1 MTQPRH
7 CPAVLIAAP
16 ASGQGK
22 TTVTAALARL
32 HRNQG
37 RKVRVF
43 KCGPD
48 FLDPMIL
55 ERASG
60 APVYQLDMWM
70 VGEQE
75 SRRLLWEAA
84 GEADLILIEG
94 VMGLFDGT
102 PSSAD
107 LARHF
112 GVPVLGV
119 IDGTAM
125 AQTFGAL
132 ALGLARYQPD
142 LPFAGVLAN
151 RVGTVRHAQLL
162 EGSLTEGLRWYGALS
177 RETGIELPSRHLG
190 LVQASELNDLDLR
203 LDAAADSLASSC
215 DVALPPA
222 VEFAAPEMI
231 AAEPLLAGVRIA
243 VARDEAFAFTYGASL
258 DLLRAMGA
266 ELFFFSPIRDT
277 GLPEADSLYL
287 PGGYPELHHVAL
299 SQNTPMLTAIRAHH
313 AAGKPLLA
321 ECGGML
327 YLLDS
332 LTDVEGTRAELVG
345 LLAGDAVMQKRL
357 AALALQAVELPE
369 GLLRGHTYHH
379 SLTSTELEPIAR
391 GLSPNGGR
399 GAEAVYREG
408 RMTASYVHF
417 YFPSNPSAIAAL
429 FVPDL
434 EAAFAS
440 KPAPTGDPLIP
451 QCRSWLASEE
461 AMTDNAFSEA
471 ERAAVYRA
479 IAERRDMRHFS
490 GGTVEPELLRR
501 LLEAAHQAPSVG
513 LMQPWRFIRISDR
526 ALRGNIQQLVED
538 ERIRTAEAL
547 GERSDEF
554 MKLKVEGINDCA
566 EVLVAALMDD
576 RERHI
581 FGRRTLPEMDMAS
594 LSCAIQNLWL
604 ASRAEGL
611 GMGWVSLFEPQALAD
626 LLGLPAGAKPLAVL
640 CLGPV
645 KEFYPAP
652 MLVLEGWAQ
661 TRPLSE
667 LLYENYWGV
676 SQ

>member
-1 MTQPRH
+1 MRESRH

-60 APVYQLDMWM
+60 GPVYQVDLWM
-70 VGEQE
+70 VGADE

-84 GEADLILIEG
+84 GESDLILIEG

-112 GVPVLGV
+112 GVPVLAV

-190 LVQASELNDLDLR
+190 LVQASELNDLDAR
-203 LDAAADSLASSC
+203 LDAAANALASTC
-215 DVALPPA
+215 EVALPPA
-222 VEFAAPEMI
+222 VTFAAPESVTS
-231 AAEPLLAGVRIA
+231 EPLLAGVRIA

-258 DLLRAMGA
+258 ALLRDMGA
-266 ELFFFSPIRDT
+266 QLLFFSPIRDAH
-277 GLPEADSLYL
+277 LPEAHSLYL
-287 PGGYPELHHVAL
+287 PGGYPELHHLEL
-299 SQNTPMLTAIRAHH
+299 SRNTSMLDAIRAHH
-313 AAGKPLLA
+313 QAGKPLLA

-327 YLLDS
+327 YLLDA
-332 LTDVEGTRAELVG
+332 LTDVDGQREALVG
-345 LLAGDAVMQKRL
+345 LLKGEATMQKRL
-357 AALALQAVELPE
+357 VALALQAVELPE

-379 SLTSTELEPIAR
+379 SLTNTELKPIAR
-391 GLSPNGGR
+391 GVSPNGGR

-408 RMTASYVHF
+408 RLTASYVHF
-417 YFPSNPSAIAAL
+417 YFPSNPQAIAAL
-429 FVPDL
+429 FAPCAVKVP
-434 EAAFAS
+434 
-440 KPAPTGDPLIP
+440 
-451 QCRSWLASEE
+451 
-461 AMTDNAFSEA
+461 
-471 ERAAVYRA
+471 
-479 IAERRDMRHFS
+479 
-490 GGTVEPELLRR
+490 
-501 LLEAAHQAPSVG
+501 
-513 LMQPWRFIRISDR
+513 
-526 ALRGNIQQLVED
+526 
-538 ERIRTAEAL
+538 
-547 GERSDEF
+547 
-554 MKLKVEGINDCA
+554 
-566 EVLVAALMDD
+566 
-576 RERHI
+576 
-581 FGRRTLPEMDMAS
+581 
-594 LSCAIQNLWL
+594 
-604 ASRAEGL
+604 
-611 GMGWVSLFEPQALAD
+611 
-626 LLGLPAGAKPLAVL
+626 
-640 CLGPV
+640 
-645 KEFYPAP
+645 
-652 MLVLEGWAQ
+652 
-661 TRPLSE
+661 
-667 LLYENYWGV
+667 
-676 SQ
+676 

>member
-1 MTQPRH
+1 MSEPRH

-60 APVYQLDMWM
+60 APVYQLDLWM
-70 VGEQE
+70 VGADE
-75 SRRLLWEAA
+75 SRRLLWAAA

-190 LVQASELNDLDLR
+190 LVQASELNDLDVR
-203 LDAAADSLASSC
+203 LDAAAEALASTC
-215 DVALPPA
+215 EVALPPA
-222 VEFAAPEMI
+222 VTFAAPEI
-231 AAEPLLAGVRIA
+231 IPAQPLLEGVRIA
-243 VARDEAFAFTYGASL
+243 VAHDEAFAFTYGASL

-266 ELFFFSPIRDT
+266 ELEFFSPIRDRV
-277 GLPEADSLYL
+277 LPDADSLYL
-287 PGGYPELHHVAL
+287 PGGYPELHHVVL
-299 SQNTPMLTAIRAHH
+299 EQNTPMLEAIREHH
-313 AAGKPLLA
+313 RAGKPMLA

-327 YLLDS
+327 YLLDA
-332 LTDVEGTRAELVG
+332 LTDIEGQRAELVG
-345 LLAGDAVMQKRL
+345 LLPGEAVMQKRL
-357 AALALQAVELPE
+357 AALALQNVALPE
-369 GLLRGHTYHH
+369 GELRGHTYHH
-379 SLTSTELEPIAR
+379 SLTSTELQPIAR

-399 GAEAVYREG
+399 GAEAVYRDG
-408 RMTASYVHF
+408 RLTASYVHF
-417 YFPSNPSAIAAL
+417 YFPSNPVAVAAL
-429 FVPDL
+429 F
-434 EAAFAS
+434 
-440 KPAPTGDPLIP
+440 KP
-451 QCRSWLASEE
+451 
-461 AMTDNAFSEA
+461 
-471 ERAAVYRA
+471 
-479 IAERRDMRHFS
+479 
-490 GGTVEPELLRR
+490 
-501 LLEAAHQAPSVG
+501 
-513 LMQPWRFIRISDR
+513 
-526 ALRGNIQQLVED
+526 
-538 ERIRTAEAL
+538 
-547 GERSDEF
+547 
-554 MKLKVEGINDCA
+554 
-566 EVLVAALMDD
+566 
-576 RERHI
+576 
-581 FGRRTLPEMDMAS
+581 
-594 LSCAIQNLWL
+594 
-604 ASRAEGL
+604 
-611 GMGWVSLFEPQALAD
+611 
-626 LLGLPAGAKPLAVL
+626 
-640 CLGPV
+640 
-645 KEFYPAP
+645 
-652 MLVLEGWAQ
+652 
-661 TRPLSE
+661 
-667 LLYENYWGV
+667 
-676 SQ
+676 

>member
-1 MTQPRH
+1 MIDRQPRQ

-60 APVYQLDMWM
+60 QPVYQLDMWM
-70 VGEQE
+70 VGEAE

-84 GEADLILIEG
+84 AEADLILIEG

-107 LARHF
+107 LARRF

-190 LVQASELNDLDLR
+190 LVQASELNDLDAR
-203 LDAAADSLASSC
+203 LDAAATALGSTC
-215 DVALPPA
+215 DAALPPP
-222 VEFAAPEMI
+222 VTFTAPEHVP
-231 AAEPLLAGVRIA
+231 AEPLLAGVRIA
-243 VARDEAFAFTYGASL
+243 IAHDEAFAFFYGASL
-258 DLLRAMGA
+258 DLLREMGA
-266 ELFFFSPIRDT
+266 ELLFFSPIRDRQ
-277 GLPEADSLYL
+277 LPEADSLYL
-287 PGGYPELHHVAL
+287 PGGYPELHHTAL
-299 SQNTPMLTAIRAHH
+299 AENHGMRAAIRDHH

-327 YLLDS
+327 YLLDA
-332 LTDVEGTRAELVG
+332 LTDVEGQRAEGVG
-345 LLAGDAVMQKRL
+345 LLKGEAVMQKRL
-357 AALALQAVELPE
+357 AALALQSVELPE
-369 GLLRGHTYHH
+369 GTLRGHTYHH
-379 SLTSTELEPIAR
+379 SLTSTELTPIAR

-417 YFPSNPSAIAAL
+417 YFPSNPQAVAAL
-429 FVPDL
+429 F
-434 EAAFAS
+434 
-440 KPAPTGDPLIP
+440 
-451 QCRSWLASEE
+451 
-461 AMTDNAFSEA
+461 
-471 ERAAVYRA
+471 
-479 IAERRDMRHFS
+479 
-490 GGTVEPELLRR
+490 
-501 LLEAAHQAPSVG
+501 
-513 LMQPWRFIRISDR
+513 
-526 ALRGNIQQLVED
+526 
-538 ERIRTAEAL
+538 
-547 GERSDEF
+547 
-554 MKLKVEGINDCA
+554 
-566 EVLVAALMDD
+566 
-576 RERHI
+576 
-581 FGRRTLPEMDMAS
+581 LP
-594 LSCAIQNLWL
+594 
-604 ASRAEGL
+604 
-611 GMGWVSLFEPQALAD
+611 
-626 LLGLPAGAKPLAVL
+626 
-640 CLGPV
+640 
-645 KEFYPAP
+645 
-652 MLVLEGWAQ
+652 
-661 TRPLSE
+661 
-667 LLYENYWGV
+667 
-676 SQ
+676 

>member
-1 MTQPRH
+1 M
-7 CPAVLIAAP
+7 LIAAP

-60 APVYQLDMWM
+60 APVYQLDLWM
-70 VGEQE
+70 VGADE

-190 LVQASELNDLDLR
+190 LVQASELNDLDTR
-203 LDAAADSLASSC
+203 LDAAAEALASTC
-215 DVALPPA
+215 QVALPPA
-222 VEFAAPEMI
+222 VAFAAPEHKVVE
-231 AAEPLLAGVRIA
+231 ASLVGVRIA
-243 VARDEAFAFTYGASL
+243 VAHDEAFAFLYGANL

-266 ELFFFSPIRDT
+266 ELLFFSPIRDEQ
-277 GLPEADSLYL
+277 LPVADSLYL
-287 PGGYPELHHVAL
+287 PGGYPELHHLTLGANR
-299 SQNTPMLTAIRAHH
+299 SMLEAIRAHH
-313 AAGKPLLA
+313 AAGKPILA

-327 YLLDS
+327 YLLDA
-332 LTDVEGTRAELVG
+332 LTDVEGQRAELVG
-345 LLAGDAVMQKRL
+345 LLTGEAVMQKRL

-369 GLLRGHTYHH
+369 GSLRGHTYHH
-379 SLTSTELEPIAR
+379 SLTSTELQPIAR
-391 GLSPNGGR
+391 GVSPNGGR
-399 GAEAVYREG
+399 GAEAVYRLG
-408 RMTASYVHF
+408 RLTASYVHF
-417 YFPSNPSAIAAL
+417 YFPSSPSAVAAL
-429 FVPDL
+429 F
-434 EAAFAS
+434 
-440 KPAPTGDPLIP
+440 
-451 QCRSWLASEE
+451 
-461 AMTDNAFSEA
+461 
-471 ERAAVYRA
+471 
-479 IAERRDMRHFS
+479 
-490 GGTVEPELLRR
+490 
-501 LLEAAHQAPSVG
+501 
-513 LMQPWRFIRISDR
+513 QP
-526 ALRGNIQQLVED
+526 
-538 ERIRTAEAL
+538 
-547 GERSDEF
+547 
-554 MKLKVEGINDCA
+554 
-566 EVLVAALMDD
+566 
-576 RERHI
+576 
-581 FGRRTLPEMDMAS
+581 
-594 LSCAIQNLWL
+594 
-604 ASRAEGL
+604 
-611 GMGWVSLFEPQALAD
+611 
-626 LLGLPAGAKPLAVL
+626 
-640 CLGPV
+640 
-645 KEFYPAP
+645 
-652 MLVLEGWAQ
+652 
-661 TRPLSE
+661 
-667 LLYENYWGV
+667 
-676 SQ
+676 